1 VTRNPKQKPTIS
13 VKCPQVDC
21 YVIRY
26 LTKGRH
32 WFSQALSSPPH
43 FFGYPILLCLFIIA
57 CSPSSP
63 DYELQLPE
71 EISFNFDIRPILS
84 NNCYVCHGPDS
95 STRQADFRLDL
106 RDSATKRLDDGS
118 KAISPGN
125 WQKSV
130 LISRVTS
137 SDLEFMMP
145 PPEMKRHLSEREI
158 ALLKRWIDEG
168 ARWEPYWAFMPP
180 VEHLVPEVNED
191 QYVNNYIDNFVI
203 SKLEDH
209 QLTPAK
215 VIDKSGLVRRLAF
228 TLTGLPPET
237 EMVSSFVDDNSPD
250 AYEKLVDHYLGSQ
263 HFGEQWAR
271 HWMDLVRYADTRGH
285 EFDYTIIGAWR
296 YRDYLIRA
304 FNNDVPYDQLI
315 REHLA
320 GDLLE
325 NPRLNVREGF
335 NESIIGTA
343 FYCLTE
349 GKHSPVDL
357 RLDQSERID
366 NIIDVTSKTFQAL
379 TVACAKCHDHKFDPI
394 PTTDYYSLY
403 GMIES
408 TRFTLNQA
416 GFDHRKKLI
425 LDSLKEGYVNIR
437 NYITENIP
445 ETDYSD
451 PVSGQTINLQKDYR
465 VIGDFRNGTLND
477 WTSNGMAFVNALGQP
492 VVEGN
497 RVVGLESGKASS
509 KVLGKGLYGVLR
521 SPGFVISE
529 DSLVIRAAGK
539 YSIVRVIIDNF
550 QLIQDP
556 IYGQLQTIPKT
567 DELQDYRI
575 DLSMWKGHHAYIE
588 LLVGDYRRRK
598 DKGFH
603 EYDLDPQAWV
613 EVEYVIAY
621 DSSFTES
628 IAGMKGLKSN
638 KLLSELMQAWEEEKA
653 TPNEITRLNLWF
665 SNNKPFITG
674 INLWQKN
681 QERRALALYDSSFV
695 VGVTDGD
702 HIQSPVFL
710 RGSLQNLSLEEVPHR
725 FLTAVSDT
733 TKVFQD
739 KGSGRLELAQKI
751 ADPKNP
757 LTARVMVNRLWHHV
771 FGRGIVETVDN
782 FGVQGKI
789 PSHPQLLD
797 YLAIKFID
805 DGWSVKKLLRYMVL
819 SQTFQR
825 ITEPSQASLANDPD
839 NLLLQHY
846 PVRRINAESLRDA
859 VLATSGRLDKSMYG
873 PPIPMHLT
881 EFLEG
886 RGRPKHS
893 GPIDGAGRRSVY
905 QALNRNFLPP
915 MMLAFDMPV
924 PFSTFGRRNVSNV
937 PAQSLTLLND
947 PFISEQ
953 ASKWANQLIKEQ
965 DSFEERVNK
974 IYMRAFSR
982 LALDHEVEQAR
993 WFFAEQQNLLENEV
1007 AFNQMEFELW
1017 KSYCHTIYN
1026 SKEFLFL
1033 I

>member
-1 VTRNPKQKPTIS
+1 MMFLSKFAQSKSWGPNPTE
-13 VKCPQVDC
+13 
-21 YVIRY
+21 R
-26 LTKGRH
+26 
-32 WFSQALSSPPH
+32 QALSALRLVLRN
-43 FFGYPILLCLFIIA
+43 LLLVLVIA
-57 CSPSSP
+57 SLLPLTFSCNPQPETVQFP
-63 DYELQLPE
+63 D

-125 WQKSV
+125 WKKSV

-145 PPEMKRHLSEREI
+145 PPEMKRFLSEREI
-158 ALLKRWIDEG
+158 ALLKRWIDQG
-168 ARWEPYWAFMPP
+168 AKWEPYWAFMPP
-180 VEHLVPEVNED
+180 VEPLVPEVNED
-191 QYVNNYIDNFVI
+191 KYVNNDIDNFVI
-203 SKLEDH
+203 SKLKDH
-209 QLTPAK
+209 QLTPAE
-215 VIDKSGLVRRLAF
+215 VIDRLGLARRLAF
-228 TLTGLPPET
+228 TLTGLPPQP

-250 AYEKLVDHYLGSQ
+250 AYEKLVDHYLNSQ

-285 EFDYTIIGAWR
+285 EFDYGIIGAWR

-304 FNNDVPYDQLI
+304 FNDDVPYDQLI

-320 GDLLE
+320 GDLLK
-325 NPRLNVREGF
+325 NPRLNVPDGF

-357 RLDQSERID
+357 RIDQSERID

-403 GMIES
+403 GIVES
-408 TRFTLNQA
+408 TRFALTPA
-416 GFDHRKKLI
+416 EFDHDKKLI
-425 LDSLKEGYVNIR
+425 LDSLKEDYINIR

-445 ETDYSD
+445 GSNYSD
-451 PVSGQTINLQKDYR
+451 SVSSSTINLQKNYR

-477 WTSNGMAFVNALGQP
+477 WISNGMAFVNALGQP

-497 RVVGLESGKASS
+497 RVVGLESGKVSS
-509 KVLGKGLYGVLR
+509 KVLAKGLYGVLR
-521 SPGFVISE
+521 SPGFIISE
-529 DSLVIRAAGK
+529 DSLLIRAAGK

-556 IYGQLQTIPKT
+556 IYGQLQTNPKT

-603 EYDLDPQAWV
+603 DYDLDPQAWL
-613 EVEYVIAY
+613 EVEYVFAY
-621 DSSFTES
+621 DSLTEGDS
-628 IAGMKGLKSN
+628 DIKNPGLHQPVTDMLHSWADAQATSDEID
-638 KLLSELMQAWEEEKA
+638 KL
-653 TPNEITRLNLWF
+653 NYWF
-665 SNNKPFITG
+665 SRNKPFITG
-674 INLWQKN
+674 LNQWQKN
-681 QERRALALYDSSFV
+681 QKRRAVALYDSSFV

-702 HIQSPVFL
+702 YIQSPVFL
-710 RGSLQNLSLEEVPHR
+710 RGSSQNLSQEEVPHR

-733 TKVFQD
+733 TEVFQD
-739 KGSGRLELAQKI
+739 KGSGRLELANKI
-751 ADPKNP
+751 SDPENP

-782 FGVQGKI
+782 FGVQGKT

-797 YLAIKFID
+797 HLAIKFID
-805 DGWSVKKLLRYMVL
+805 DGWSVKKLIRYMVL

-825 ITEPSQASLANDPD
+825 ITEPTHASLANDPD
-839 NLLLQHY
+839 NVFLQHY
-846 PVRRINAESLRDA
+846 PVRRITAESLRDA
-859 VLATSGRLDKSMYG
+859 VLTTSGRLDTSMYG

-905 QALNRNFLPP
+905 QVLNRNFLPP

-965 DSFEERVNK
+965 DSFEERVDK

-982 LALDHEVEQAR
+982 LPLDHEVEQAR
-993 WFFAEQQNLLENEV
+993 GFFVEQKNLLENELAV
-1007 AFNQMEFELW
+1007 NQMEFELW